1 MAKENFKA
9 YLAWITVCIVWGTTY
24 LAIRI
29 GVKDLPPMLFAG
41 LRWIIAGVIFLIFL
55 KGRGQKLPGKK
66 DLIPLAIVGLALLGI
81 GNGLVVVGEQWIN
94 SGLTALLIT
103 TTPFWFIGIE
113 AFLPH
118 KPKINFFVIAGLLLG
133 LVGVTLI
140 FGSHWQELLNS
151 SYLLGALCIMGAVI
165 AWALGS
171 VYSKYKKID
180 LHPLMS
186 AATQMIIAGVAQA
199 VLGLLLG
206 EAPEFNLTGN
216 GLWAF
221 VYLTLVG
228 SIFGYGS
235 YIYAISHLPLSFV
248 STYAYINP
256 VIALFLGWL
265 VLDERLD
272 FIILISAVIIIAGVL
287 LVKQGSKIQNIFPRS
302 GDSDGKLS

>member
-1 MAKENFKA
+1 
-9 YLAWITVCIVWGTTY
+9 
-24 LAIRI
+24 
-29 GVKDLPPMLFAG
+29 
-41 LRWIIAGVIFLIFL
+41 
-55 KGRGQKLPGKK
+55 
-66 DLIPLAIVGLALLGI
+66 
-81 GNGLVVVGEQWIN
+81 
-94 SGLTALLIT
+94 
-103 TTPFWFIGIE
+103 
-113 AFLPH
+113 
-118 KPKINFFVIAGLLLG
+118 
-133 LVGVTLI
+133 
-140 FGSHWQELLNS
+140 
-151 SYLLGALCIMGAVI
+151 MGAVI

-171 VYSKYKKID
+171 GFSKYKKID

-206 EAPEFNLTGN
+206 EASVFNLTGN

-221 VYLTLVG
+221 IYLTLVG

-248 STYAYINP
+248 STYANINP

-272 FIILISAVIIIAGVL
+272 FVILISAVIIIAGVL

-302 GDSDGKLS
+302 GDSDGKSS